1 MKLAPQNTAA
11 TVLGSLFFVLMC
23 TPLVVCVTGDDEAA
37 AQRARIDRYVQE
49 EHQMFYINADP
60 LPFVDDDPK
69 HPQHSAAHVIW
80 FCPPTAS
87 AEMNEEGTYATVVAH
102 AVNFWFPTTTASVV
116 VVGEEEEEAVD
127 DQAANTTTTTGAAEG
142 IVTPHGYVAHW
153 SPTQAVYEEQNVD
166 FDDQSFIW
174 EGGVP
179 GQTSYSGTVVAG
191 VEGDWVFETNQ
202 TVLQQMLAALPIPE
216 LTGEACEDLYAEV
229 WTSPQTSASTTITTS
244 RSGRTIISQIVV
256 ATIASLFASQVV
268 SYCF

>member
-1 MKLAPQNTAA
+1 
-11 TVLGSLFFVLMC
+11 
-23 TPLVVCVTGDDEAA
+23 
-37 AQRARIDRYVQE
+37 
-49 EHQMFYINADP
+49 MFYINADP

-102 AVNFWFPTTTASVV
+102 AVNFWFPTMTASVV
-116 VVGEEEEEAVD
+116 GAEEEAVD

-153 SPTQAVYEEQNVD
+153 SPTQTAYEERNVD
-166 FDDQSFIW
+166 FDEQFFVW

-244 RSGRTIISQIVV
+244 RSGRTIMSHIVV
-256 ATIASLFASQVV
+256 AMIASLFARQVV